1 MVRRGSDTV
10 LRAGTAQRGDAHR
23 RRRRRCTGMRGGCR
37 ATHLY
42 DLSCMPVRTSHACTG
57 PSALLPVSTT
67 SSRKLATAVMVR
79 ARRVSVEPAVTLSY
93 STEFTHNL

>member
-1 MVRRGSDTV
+1 
-10 LRAGTAQRGDAHR
+10 
-23 RRRRRCTGMRGGCR
+23 
-37 ATHLY
+37 
-42 DLSCMPVRTSHACTG
+42 VRTSHACTG

-93 STEFTHNL
+93 STEFTHKL

>member
-1 MVRRGSDTV
+1 MHGDERR
-10 LRAGTAQRGDAHR
+10 L
-23 RRRRRCTGMRGGCR
+23 

-79 ARRVSVEPAVTLSY
+79 ARRVSVEPAVTISY